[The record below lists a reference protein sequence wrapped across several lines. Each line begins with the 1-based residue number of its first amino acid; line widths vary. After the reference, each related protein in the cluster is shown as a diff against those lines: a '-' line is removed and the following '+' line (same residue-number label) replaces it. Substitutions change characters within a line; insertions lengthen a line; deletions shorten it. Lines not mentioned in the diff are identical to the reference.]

1 MNWVDLA
8 IILVLFFF
16 SLEGLGKPFIFELID
31 LVSFLL
37 AFSFSLEFFNFPSQL
52 LEKQFN
58 LPRSLANVLGF
69 IVLWYLLE
77 GVLFLISRLTIY
89 KKSHL
94 LRFKG
99 DEVLSLIPS
108 FFRGLVFIAILLI
121 LLGTFPI
128 QPQIKKDINQS
139 TLGSWIL
146 TKSYQIEAPIKQ
158 IFGDL
163 AKSSI
168 NFVTVEPEGN
178 QSVNLGFKT
187 DKFYFDQNLESQMI
201 KLVNQERTSRG
212 LSALTYD
219 PKLQQIARG
228 HSADMLQ
235 RGYFSHYSPEG
246 KTVADRAETAGV
258 DFLVIGE
265 NLAYAPSLETAHQGL
280 MNSPGHRANILSSDY
295 HKIGIG
301 IANAYEYG
309 LMFTQVF
316 TN

>member
-8 IILVLFFF
+8 IILILFFF
-16 SLEGLGKPFIFELID
+16 SLEGLGKPFIFEVVDLI
-31 LVSFLL
+31 SFLL
-37 AFSFSLEFFNFPSQL
+37 AFSFSLEFFNYPAQF
-52 LEKQFN
+52 LERQFN
-58 LPRSLANVLGF
+58 LPRSFADVLGF
-69 IVLWYLLE
+69 IILWYLIE
-77 GVLFLISRLTIY
+77 GVLFLILRLTLY
-89 KKSHL
+89 KKSYL

-99 DEVLSLIPS
+99 DGVLSMIPS
-108 FFRGLVFIAILLI
+108 FFRGMVFVAILLI

-128 QPQIKKDINQS
+128 QPQIKKDISQS

-146 TKSYQIEAPIKQ
+146 NKSYQIEGPIKQ
-158 IFGDL
+158 VFGDL
-163 AKSSI
+163 AKADI

-187 DKFYFDQNLESQMI
+187 DKFYFDQNLETQMI
-201 KLVNQERTSRG
+201 NLVNQERTSRG
-212 LSALTYD
+212 LSALTYE
-219 PKLQQIARG
+219 PKLQTVARG
-228 HSADMLQ
+228 HSADMLK

-246 KTVADRAETAGV
+246 KTVADRAEAEGV

-280 MNSPGHRANILSSDY
+280 MNSPGHRANILSTDY

-316 TN
+316 TD